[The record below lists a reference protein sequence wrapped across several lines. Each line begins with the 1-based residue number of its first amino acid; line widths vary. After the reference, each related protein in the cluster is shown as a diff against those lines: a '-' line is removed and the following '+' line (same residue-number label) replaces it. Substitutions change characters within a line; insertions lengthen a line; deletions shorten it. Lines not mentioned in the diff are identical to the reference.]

1 MTNKNEAHELNL
13 DSAYREIESRAA
25 QGEDMSTAFVDEKTY
40 EIKKG

>member
-13 DSAYREIESRAA
+13 DAAYREIESRAA
-25 QGEDMSTAFVDEKTY
+25 QGDMSTAFVDEKTY